1 MSKFE
6 QKFAVSKKSSNAY
19 VGNHN
24 LEKSYAAAPGVYGGN
39 IAGQALLVAMK
50 SVPEGYTPHSLHS
63 YFVRGCTD
71 KIPVEWTVEEISNGR
86 SFCNRSIRGLQN
98 GRVCYLANFSLARKN
113 SLKEEQL
120 QYEEYQRKKEEER
133 QEEEK
138 LKAEGKTP
146 SNAEDDD
153 DDNDEDPVEK
163 PFFFQSPLPKWLQF
177 TTVEQL
183 VFNDMAKDRFIY
195 HRIPPQMVLL
205 ELTREEEKIP
215 PLQRELCYYVRLGN
229 GDIQLSSIQSQFVGL
244 VVISDSL
251 ISTRL
256 ARILRVTTVD
266 LNDPAHYFAIS
277 LDHVMYFH
285 DTDFDCTEWMGYS
298 FKAVRMQNDRVLME
312 AQMYNSKGVHVAS
325 IFQEV
330 LVQLHGLESTAK
342 L

>member
-6 QKFAVSKKSSNAY
+6 QKFTVSKTGPHKY
-19 VGNHN
+19 VGNHP
-24 LEKSYAAAPGVYGGN
+24 LEKSFPASPGVYGGN

-50 SVPEGYTPHSLHS
+50 SVPDGYTPHSFHS
-63 YFVRGCTD
+63 YFVKGCTD

-113 SLKEEQL
+113 SLKDEQL
-120 QYEEYQRKKEEER
+120 RFDEYQEKKRKEEEER
-133 QEEEK
+133 SRSD
-138 LKAEGKTP
+138 A
-146 SNAEDDD
+146 ADDD
-153 DDNDEDPVEK
+153 DDDDDDDLVEK
-163 PFFFQSPLPKWLQF
+163 PFYFQCPLPRWLQ
-177 TTVEQL
+177 TTSVEQL

-195 HRIPPQMVLL
+195 HKIPPQMVLL
-205 ELTREEEKIP
+205 ELTREEENMP
-215 PLQRELCYYVRLGN
+215 PLLREMCYYVRLGN
-229 GDIQLSSIQSQFVGL
+229 GDIKLPSLQSQFVGL
-244 VVISDSL
+244 VVTSDSL

-256 ARILRVTTVD
+256 ARILRITTVD
-266 LNDPAHYFAIS
+266 LNDPAHYFAVS

-312 AQMYNSKGVHVAS
+312 AQMYNKKGDHVAS

-330 LVQLHGLESTAK
+330 LVQLHGLEATAK